1 MPRLRN
7 KTKDQILR
15 ADTKRKAQKV
25 VDVGTYP
32 LMHFIVR
39 VILSTF
45 HPSLFLQ
52 WWRIIRK
59 CNYILKK
66 ISVGDDFVI
75 FQIFVLSIIFLHFQD
90 DKHNNEKPCSSQV
103 ASTATQSTTSPCLD
117 SSDKFTVCRFP
128 SPSTFEYATI
138 EVLSLILYDVL
149 INWNIQY
156 WKT

>member
-25 VDVGTYP
+25 VD
-32 LMHFIVR
+32 
-39 VILSTF
+39 
-45 HPSLFLQ
+45 
-52 WWRIIRK
+52 
-59 CNYILKK
+59 
-66 ISVGDDFVI
+66 
-75 FQIFVLSIIFLHFQD
+75 D

-138 EVLSLILYDVL
+138 ECFCTPPSYTIPKRNEGTTNTAFPTPRKNISERRQLK
-149 INWNIQY
+149 NIQQQTE
-156 WKT
+156 K